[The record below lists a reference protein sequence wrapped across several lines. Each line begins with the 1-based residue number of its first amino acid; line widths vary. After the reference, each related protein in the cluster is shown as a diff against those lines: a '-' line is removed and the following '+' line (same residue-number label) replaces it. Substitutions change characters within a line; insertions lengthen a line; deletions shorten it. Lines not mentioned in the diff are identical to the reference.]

1 MMHLVV
7 REDGEVKL
15 AFRRLHMSSLQQE
28 DERIV
33 ERRGGGVALSCRQRR
48 LVTPQVAVTVAESL
62 LDGDSALHHV
72 TESKG
77 PQDL

>member
-15 AFRRLHMSSLQQE
+15 PFGRLHVSSLQQE

-33 ERRGGGVALSCRQRR
+33 ERRGGGVASSCRRR
-48 LVTPQVAVTVAESL
+48 
-62 LDGDSALHHV
+62 
-72 TESKG
+72 
-77 PQDL
+77 